1 MTGIAVDEYCHKNT
15 ERQRFMQ
22 LRRHNKKGWKRAVLM
37 LAVVILAAA
46 CFDSACPFVSQADEV
61 SDLKQ
66 SIAKKQ
72 KEIEDTQSQ
81 RKQLEGGLTDVK
93 QIISSL
99 EASKSNLA
107 SYVRQLD
114 TELTA
119 AQTRITELN
128 DMISEKES
136 EIVQTKAE
144 LEEALEREASQYD
157 SMKLRIKNMYERGTD
172 FYLEAIFSAAS
183 FGDMLNRADYVEK
196 ITESDRKILDNFRTT
211 REYVEVCKAQLE
223 EEQGLL
229 EEARVQVEQEQ
240 ASLETLISEKQTE
253 IAAFQADI
261 NDQEAVLREYEAEIA
276 ARNAEIKALEDA
288 VKAEQAALEAA
299 SNPKRKY
306 DGGMFAWP
314 APSYTRISDDYGER
328 EIHPVLK
335 VKKFHYGVDMA
346 APGGS
351 PILAAYNG
359 TVVAAAYNSSMG
371 NYIMIDHGDNL
382 FTIYMHASALY
393 VSKGAEVVKGQ
404 KIAAVGTTGRS
415 TGNHLHFA
423 VRLNGNYVNPW
434 GYLK

>member
-1 MTGIAVDEYCHKNT
+1 VYRDT
-15 ERQRFMQ
+15 ERQGFMR
-22 LRRHNKKGWKRAVLM
+22 LRLTYKKSFRRAAFL
-37 LAVVILAAA
+37 LAVTIAVTA
-46 CFDSACPFVSQADEV
+46 CFANACPFVSQADEV

-72 KEIEDTQSQ
+72 KEIEETQSQ

-93 QIISSL
+93 QVIDSL
-99 EASKSNLA
+99 EQSKSNLA
-107 SYVRQLD
+107 SYVSQLD

-119 AQTRITELN
+119 AQTKITELS
-128 DMISEKES
+128 DMISQKEE

-144 LEEALEREASQYD
+144 LDEALAKEASQYEA
-157 SMKLRIKNMYERGTD
+157 MKARIKNMYERGNS
-172 FYLEAIFSAAS
+172 FYLEAIFSASS
-183 FGDMLNRADYVEK
+183 FGDMLNRFDYVEK
-196 ITESDRKILDNFRTT
+196 ITESDRNILENFRTT
-211 REYVEVCKAQLE
+211 REYVEVCKMQLE
-223 EEQGLL
+223 EEQELL
-229 EEARVQVEQEQ
+229 EEAKKNVEKEQE
-240 ASLETLISEKQTE
+240 SLETLISEKQTE
-253 IAAFQADI
+253 IEAYEADI
-261 NDQEAVLREYEAEIA
+261 NSKEAVIREYEAEIA
-276 ARNAEIKALEDA
+276 ARDAEIKALENA
-288 VKAEQAALEAA
+288 VRAEQAALDAA

-328 EIHPVLK
+328 EIHPVLG
-335 VKKFHYGVDMA
+335 VKKFHNGVDMA

-351 PILAAYNG
+351 PILAAYDG

-371 NYIMIDHGDNL
+371 NYVMIDHGDNL

-393 VSKGAEVVKGQ
+393 VSKGTEVVKGQ

-415 TGNHLHFA
+415 TGNHLHFS

>member
-1 MTGIAVDEYCHKNT
+1 
-15 ERQRFMQ
+15 MQ
-22 LRRHNKKGWKRAVLM
+22 LRVYDRTIRKRAALL
-37 LAVVILAAA
+37 LAVAVVAAA
-46 CFDSACPFVSQADEV
+46 CFAGACPFVSQADEV

-66 SIAKKQ
+66 SIAQKQ
-72 KEIEDTQSQ
+72 KEIEETQSQ

-99 EASKSNLA
+99 ETSKSNLA
-107 SYVRQLD
+107 AYVRQLD

-119 AQTRITELN
+119 AQTRITELT

-157 SMKLRIKNMYERGTD
+157 AMKLRIQNMYERGTD
-172 FYLEAIFSAAS
+172 FYFEAIFSAAS

-223 EEQGLL
+223 EEQELL
-229 EEARVQVEQEQ
+229 EEAKVKVEQEQ
-240 ASLETLISEKQTE
+240 ESLETLISEKQTE
-253 IAAFQADI
+253 INAFQADI
-261 NDQEAVLREYEAEIA
+261 NDKEAVLREYEAEIA

-314 APSYTRISDDYGER
+314 APSYTRISDDYGDR
-328 EIHPVLK
+328 MHPTLGINR
-335 VKKFHYGVDMA
+335 FHNGVDMA

-359 TVVAAAYNSSMG
+359 TVVAAAYNASMG

-415 TGNHLHFA
+415 TGNHLHFS

>member
-1 MTGIAVDEYCHKNT
+1 MKIRKGRI
-15 ERQRFMQ
+15 MQ
-22 LRRHNKKGWKRAVLM
+22 LGVYKRRVWKRAALL
-37 LAVVILAAA
+37 LAVTLVVTA
-46 CFDSACPFVSQADEV
+46 CFAGACPFVSQADEV

-99 EASKSNLA
+99 ETSKSNLA
-107 SYVRQLD
+107 SYVSKLD
-114 TELTA
+114 KELTA
-119 AQTRITELN
+119 AQTRISELN

-136 EIVQTKAE
+136 DIIQTKAE
-144 LEEALEREASQYD
+144 LEEALEQEASQYD
-157 SMKLRIKNMYERGTD
+157 AMKLRIKNMYERGTD
-172 FYLEAIFSAAS
+172 FYFEAIFSAAS

-196 ITESDRKILDNFRTT
+196 ITESDRRILDNFRTT

-223 EEQGLL
+223 EEQELL
-229 EEARVQVEQEQ
+229 KEAKEKVEQEQ
-240 ASLETLISEKQTE
+240 ESLETLISEKQTE
-253 IAAFQADI
+253 INAYEADI
-261 NDQEAVLREYEAEIA
+261 NDKEALLREYEAEIA

-314 APSYTRISDDYGER
+314 APSYTRISDDYGNR
-328 EIHPVLK
+328 QHPILGVTR
-335 VKKFHYGVDMA
+335 FHNGVDMA

-359 TVVAAAYNSSMG
+359 TVVAAAYNASMG
-371 NYIMIDHGDNL
+371 NYVMIDHGDNL

-393 VSKGAEVVKGQ
+393 VSKGQEVVKGQ

-415 TGNHLHFA
+415 TGNHLHFS
-423 VRLNGNYVNPW
+423 VRLNGNYVSPW

>member
-1 MTGIAVDEYCHKNT
+1 
-15 ERQRFMQ
+15 MQ
-22 LRRHNKKGWKRAVLM
+22 LRVYDRTIWKRAALL
-37 LAVVILAAA
+37 LAVAIVAAA
-46 CFDSACPFVSQADEV
+46 CFAGACPFVSQADEV

-66 SIAKKQ
+66 SIAQKQ
-72 KEIEDTQSQ
+72 KEIEETQSQ

-99 EASKSNLA
+99 ETSKSNLA
-107 SYVRQLD
+107 AYVKQLD

-119 AQTRITELN
+119 AQTRITELT
-128 DMISEKES
+128 DMISEKGS

-157 SMKLRIKNMYERGTD
+157 AMKLRIQNMYERGTD
-172 FYLEAIFSAAS
+172 FYFEAIFSAAS

-223 EEQGLL
+223 EEQELL
-229 EEARVQVEQEQ
+229 EEAKVKVEQEQ
-240 ASLETLISEKQTE
+240 ESLETLISEKQTE
-253 IAAFQADI
+253 INAYQADI
-261 NDQEAVLREYEAEIA
+261 NDKEAVLREYEAEIA

-314 APSYTRISDDYGER
+314 APSYTRISDDYGDR
-328 EIHPVLK
+328 MHPTLGINR
-335 VKKFHYGVDMA
+335 FHNGVDMA

-359 TVVAAAYNSSMG
+359 TVVAAAYNASMG

-415 TGNHLHFA
+415 TGNHLHFS

>member
-1 MTGIAVDEYCHKNT
+1 
-15 ERQRFMQ
+15 MQ
-22 LRRHNKKGWKRAVLM
+22 LRVYDRTIRKRAALL
-37 LAVVILAAA
+37 LAVAVVAAA
-46 CFDSACPFVSQADEV
+46 CFAGACPFVSQADEV

-66 SIAKKQ
+66 SIAQKQ
-72 KEIEDTQSQ
+72 KEIEETQSQ

-99 EASKSNLA
+99 QTSKSNLA
-107 SYVRQLD
+107 AYVKQLD

-119 AQTRITELN
+119 EQTRITELT
-128 DMISEKES
+128 DMISEMES

-157 SMKLRIKNMYERGTD
+157 AMKLRIQNMYERGTD
-172 FYLEAIFSAAS
+172 FYFEAIFSAAS

-223 EEQGLL
+223 EEQELL
-229 EEARVQVEQEQ
+229 EEAKVKVEQEQ
-240 ASLETLISEKQTE
+240 ESLETLISEKQTE
-253 IAAFQADI
+253 INAFQADI
-261 NDQEAVLREYEAEIA
+261 NDKEAVLREYEAEIA

-314 APSYTRISDDYGER
+314 APSYTRISDDYGDR
-328 EIHPVLK
+328 MHPTLGIK
-335 VKKFHYGVDMA
+335 RFHNGVDMA

-359 TVVAAAYNSSMG
+359 TVVAAAYNASMG

-415 TGNHLHFA
+415 TGNHLHFS

>member
-1 MTGIAVDEYCHKNT
+1 
-15 ERQRFMQ
+15 MQ
-22 LRRHNKKGWKRAVLM
+22 LRIYDRTIRKRAALL
-37 LAVVILAAA
+37 LAVAVVAAA
-46 CFDSACPFVSQADEV
+46 CFAGACPFVSQADEV

-66 SIAKKQ
+66 SIAQKQ
-72 KEIEDTQSQ
+72 KEIEETQSQ

-99 EASKSNLA
+99 ETSKSNLA
-107 SYVRQLD
+107 AYVKQLD

-119 AQTRITELN
+119 AQTRITELT

-157 SMKLRIKNMYERGTD
+157 AMKLRIQNMYERGTD
-172 FYLEAIFSAAS
+172 FYFEAIFSAAS

-223 EEQGLL
+223 EEQELL
-229 EEARVQVEQEQ
+229 EEAKVKVEQEQ
-240 ASLETLISEKQTE
+240 ESLETLISEKQTE
-253 IAAFQADI
+253 INAFQADI
-261 NDQEAVLREYEAEIA
+261 NDKEAVLREYEAEIA

-314 APSYTRISDDYGER
+314 APSYTRISDDYGDR
-328 EIHPVLK
+328 MHPTLGIK
-335 VKKFHYGVDMA
+335 RFHNGVDMA

-359 TVVAAAYNSSMG
+359 TVVAAAYNASMG

-415 TGNHLHFA
+415 TGNHLHFS

>member
-1 MTGIAVDEYCHKNT
+1 
-15 ERQRFMQ
+15 MQ
-22 LRRHNKKGWKRAVLM
+22 LRLYNKKSFKRAVLL
-37 LAVVILAAA
+37 LAVTIVVTA
-46 CFDSACPFVSQADEV
+46 CFAGACPFVSQADEI
-61 SDLKQ
+61 SELKQ
-66 SIAKKQ
+66 SIAQKQ
-72 KEIEDTQSQ
+72 KEIEETQSQ
-81 RKQLEGGLTDVK
+81 RKQLEGGMTDVK

-99 EASKSNLA
+99 ETSKSNLA
-107 SYVRQLD
+107 SYVKQLD

-119 AQTRITELN
+119 AQTRITELS
-128 DMISEKES
+128 DMITEKEN
-136 EIVQTKAE
+136 EIIQTKAE
-144 LEEALEREASQYD
+144 LDEAIAREAAQYD
-157 SMKLRIKNMYERGTD
+157 AMKLRIQNMYERGTD

-183 FGDMLNRADYVEK
+183 FGDMLNRADYIEK

-223 EEQGLL
+223 EEQELL
-229 EEARVQVEQEQ
+229 EEAKQQVEQEQ
-240 ASLETLISEKQTE
+240 ESLETLISEKQTE
-253 IAAFQADI
+253 INAYENDI
-261 NDQEAVLREYEAEIA
+261 SNKEALLREYEAEIA

-314 APSYTRISDDYGER
+314 APSYTRISDDYGNR
-328 EIHPVLK
+328 LHPILGVTQ
-335 VKKFHYGVDMA
+335 FHNGVDMA

-359 TVVAAAYNSSMG
+359 TVVAAAYSSSMG

-415 TGNHLHFA
+415 TGNHLHFS

>member
-1 MTGIAVDEYCHKNT
+1 MRLGNT
-15 ERQRFMQ
+15 DKRSF
-22 LRRHNKKGWKRAVLM
+22 KKTAFL
-37 LAVVILAAA
+37 LAVTIMMTA
-46 CFDSACPFVSQADEV
+46 CFANVCPLMSQADEI

-93 QIISSL
+93 QVISSL
-99 EASKSNLA
+99 EQSKSNLA

-119 AQTRITELN
+119 AQTKITELS
-128 DMISEKES
+128 DMITQKEE
-136 EIVQTKAE
+136 EIIQTKAE
-144 LEEALEREASQYD
+144 LDEALEREASQYEA
-157 SMKLRIKNMYERGTD
+157 MKARIKNMYERGNS
-172 FYLEAIFSAAS
+172 FYLEAIFRASS
-183 FGDMLNRADYVEK
+183 FGDMLNRFDYVEK
-196 ITESDRKILDNFRTT
+196 ITESDRNILENFKTT
-211 REYVEVCKAQLE
+211 REYVEVCKTQLE
-223 EEQGLL
+223 EEQELL
-229 EEARVQVEQEQ
+229 KEAKANVEKEQ
-240 ASLETLISEKQTE
+240 ASLETLISEKQTQIKAYE
-253 IAAFQADI
+253 ADI
-261 NDQEAVLREYEAEIA
+261 NSKEAVIREYEAEIA

-314 APSYTRISDDYGER
+314 APSHTRISDDYGER
-328 EIHPVLK
+328 EIHPVLG
-335 VKKFHYGVDMA
+335 VKKFHNGVDMA

-351 PILAAYNG
+351 PILAAYDG
-359 TVVAAAYNSSMG
+359 TVVAATYNSSMG

-415 TGNHLHFA
+415 TGNHLHFS
-423 VRLNGNYVNPW
+423 VRLNGDYVNPW

>member
-1 MTGIAVDEYCHKNT
+1 
-15 ERQRFMQ
+15 MQ
-22 LRRHNKKGWKRAVLM
+22 LRFYDRTIWKRAALL
-37 LAVVILAAA
+37 LAVAVVAAA
-46 CFDSACPFVSQADEV
+46 CFAGACPFVSQADEV

-66 SIAKKQ
+66 SIAQKQ
-72 KEIEDTQSQ
+72 KEIEETQSQ

-99 EASKSNLA
+99 ETSKSNLA
-107 SYVRQLD
+107 AYVKQLD

-119 AQTRITELN
+119 AQTRITELT

-157 SMKLRIKNMYERGTD
+157 AMKLRIQNMYERGTD
-172 FYLEAIFSAAS
+172 FYFEAIFSAAS

-223 EEQGLL
+223 EEQELL
-229 EEARVQVEQEQ
+229 EKAKVKVEQEQ
-240 ASLETLISEKQTE
+240 ESLETLISEKQTE
-253 IAAFQADI
+253 INAFQADI
-261 NDQEAVLREYEAEIA
+261 NDKEAVLREYEAEIA

-314 APSYTRISDDYGER
+314 APSYTRISDDYGDR
-328 EIHPVLK
+328 MHPTLGIK
-335 VKKFHYGVDMA
+335 RFHNGVDMA

-359 TVVAAAYNSSMG
+359 TVVAAAYNASMG

-415 TGNHLHFA
+415 TGNHLHFS